1 MNRTRKA
8 TIIVEHLLEKQLIN
22 REMRAEVHETVERA
36 LKEIKKEK
44 KGLPTRRD
52 KILKKIRKKVEAG
65 EPVFF
70 FQSPSVNFKT
80 DCSLRSFLGNGNG
93 DQSDV

>member
-1 MNRTRKA
+1 MNKTRKA
-8 TIIVEHLLEKQLIN
+8 TIIVEHLLEKKLIKWG
-22 REMRAEVHETVERA
+22 MRAEVQETVERA

-52 KILKKIRKKVEAG
+52 KMLKEIRKKVEAG

-70 FQSPSVNFKT
+70 FQNPSVDFKT
-80 DCSLRSFLGNGNG
+80 DCSLGAFLSNGNG